1 MSLNG
6 QVALVTG
13 SSRGIGR
20 RIAVALARQGAD
32 VILSA
37 RTLKPGTGDHPG
49 SLHEAAA
56 ECEAFGVKTVQLK
69 CDLTSEDEVRR
80 MCGEAM
86 ERCGHVDIVVNNG
99 AYFSEDQHYTPF
111 LQFRWENWHNYV
123 NANLLAP
130 VLVCRELLPQM
141 IERKRG
147 TIINITSALATTEMA
162 ALPGKGGAA
171 IAYGAVKG
179 GMHRFSQGLAKETG
193 VHGIPTILVDPG
205 YTLTERVEKNS
216 GRLGGLDV
224 SQAHSMEL
232 AAKTVAALCTHPNI
246 MFFNGRTVVAADYV
260 KEHNL

>member
-1 MSLNG
+1 MGLKG
-6 QVALVTG
+6 QIALVTG

-20 RIAVALARQGAD
+20 RIAVALAREGAD

-37 RTLKPGTGDHPG
+37 RTVNPGTGDHPG
-49 SLHEAAA
+49 SLQEVAA
-56 ECEAFGVKTVQLK
+56 ECEAAGVKAIQLK
-69 CDLTSEDEVRR
+69 CDLTVEDDVRR
-80 MCGEAM
+80 MCRDALQ
-86 ERCGHVDIVVNNG
+86 RCGRVDIVVNNG

-130 VLVCRELLPQM
+130 VLVCRELLAPM
-141 IERKRG
+141 IERKHG
-147 TIINITSALATTEMA
+147 TIINITSSLATTEMA

-193 VHGIPTILVDPG
+193 VHAIPTILVDPG

-216 GRLGGLDV
+216 GRLGGLDT

-232 AAKTVAALCTHPNI
+232 AARTVASLCNHPNI
-246 MFFNGRTVVAADYV
+246 MFFNGKTVVAADYV
-260 KEHNL
+260 REHNL